1 MLMSVDVAS
10 WELWVLRMC
19 TTHLSRTTKRLDQ
32 ELTVPTIV
40 RTSRHMSQTVI
51 ITIYTSALPITK
63 VRLVNNYFNRM
74 DLAILN
80 RPALAVLVL

>member
-19 TTHLSRTTKRLDQ
+19 TTHLSRTTKGLDQ

-63 VRLVNNYFNRM
+63 VRLVQ
-74 DLAILN
+74 
-80 RPALAVLVL
+80 